1 MSQITI
7 SLRLENIIP
16 SDEVVSNVREAI
28 EYKIDQYFHGN
39 IKELI
44 TNYIY
49 QVLTKETD
57 EVFLNNPE
65 CKEIIKESVLSAI
78 KDMSY
83 FQIFRQAESTWWGD
97 RKDST
102 AQKVL
107 DEYCNS
113 DEFKDVLKKQINEVV
128 VDRIKSMSLDDFVY
142 LMSDGMANI
151 IKNVLVKED
160 KNND

>member
-1 MSQITI
+1 MTQIKI
-7 SLRLENIIP
+7 SLNLEDILP
-16 SDEVVSNVREAI
+16 STDIVLGAREAI
-28 EYKIDQYFHGN
+28 EYKINEYFHGH

-83 FQIFRQAESTWWGD
+83 FQIFRKAESTCWGD

-113 DEFKDVLKKQINEVV
+113 DEFKDILKNQINEVV

-160 KNND
+160 KHM

>member
-1 MSQITI
+1 MTQIKI
-7 SLRLENIIP
+7 SLNLEDILP
-16 SDEVVSNVREAI
+16 STDIVLGAREAI
-28 EYKIDQYFHGN
+28 GYKINEYFHGH

-83 FQIFRQAESTWWGD
+83 FQIFRKAESTCWGD

-102 AQKVL
+102 AQKAL

-113 DEFKDVLKKQINEVV
+113 DEFKDILKNQINEVV

-160 KNND
+160 KHM

>member
-7 SLRLENIIP
+7 TLSLEDIIP
-16 SDEVVSNVREAI
+16 STEVVSGAREAI
-28 EYKIDQYFHGN
+28 EYKISEYFHGH

-57 EVFLNNPE
+57 KVFLNNPE
-65 CKEIIKESVLSAI
+65 CKEIIKENVLIPI

-83 FQIFRQAESTWWGD
+83 FQIFRKAETTCWGD

-102 AQKVL
+102 AQKAL

-113 DEFKDVLKKQINEVV
+113 DEFKDILKNQIHEVV

-160 KNND
+160 KHND